1 MMNEINKENTI
12 LRPVPYGKLVPVLQR
27 NESAKPRS
35 INEVLDAIEDFPQDI
50 QDKFINDF
58 YSGAI

>member
-1 MMNEINKENTI
+1 MDEINKENTA
-12 LRPVPYGKLVPVLQR
+12 LRPVPQGKLVPVLQR
-27 NESAKPRS
+27 SESARHHS

-58 YSGAI
+58 YTGII